1 MTRLLRALTACA
13 LGLAVLPTAAQQQA
27 PPGAD
32 RVRERYT
39 KYEYRI
45 PMRDGVRLFTSV
57 YVPKDASRRY
67 PFLIT
72 RTPYSVGPYGVDAYR
87 SSLGPSEH
95 FEREGF
101 IFVHQDARGRY
112 MSEGEFQQVRPHVP
126 LKRGPQ
132 DVDESSDMHDTIAW
146 LLDRVPNHNGRAGL
160 VGVSQP
166 GFHVAAAIIDAHPA
180 LKAASPQA
188 PTADYYLGDDVY
200 HNGAFMLGANFGFYA
215 SFRPR
220 VGGPQLPSPEPRFD
234 MGTPDA
240 YEFFLSLPPLAEV
253 NQRLFGGRAGYWQ
266 EIVDHPNYDEFW
278 QVRSVWKHA
287 KSISPAILNV
297 GGWFDAEDP
306 MGPLHMFRA
315 IGRMS
320 PATENRLVMG
330 PWSHGGWNRGPGDR
344 LGNATFAVKTGEV
357 FRGDIQFAFFMHHL
371 KGAPLPAGFSKAHM
385 FATGINEFRK
395 HEAWPPAAVKPLVLA
410 LESGGRIAVGA
421 PSASGARTFDEYV
434 SDPNRPVPYVGYVA
448 PGMTSDYMTEDQ
460 RFAATR
466 PDVLV
471 YAIGPLE
478 EDLAVAG
485 PVSIALTVSSSGTDS
500 DFVVKLIDAYPGT
513 YPQPEIAPAA
523 PGQPATRPPSNYVR
537 MGGYQQ
543 LVRGEPFRAKFRKG
557 FETPV
562 PLVPGEPADIKFD
575 LPDVYHVFR
584 PGHRIIVQV
593 QSSWFPLVDRNP
605 QVFMEIPKAKAS
617 DFRKATQRV
626 YHGSTITLPM
636 EFGALRTAAAR

>member
-1 MTRLLRALTACA
+1 MTRLSHVVIASVIALGALPLTA
-13 LGLAVLPTAAQQQA
+13 QQA
-27 PPGAD
+27 PTGAE

-45 PMRDGVRLFTSV
+45 PMRDGARLFTSV
-57 YVPKDASRRY
+57 YVPKDASKRY

-87 SSLGPSEH
+87 AALGPSEH

-101 IFVHQDARGRY
+101 IFVYQDARGRY

-126 LKRGPQ
+126 VKRGPQ
-132 DVDESSDMHDTIAW
+132 DVDESSDMFDTIAW
-146 LLDRVPNHNGRAGL
+146 LLEHVPNNNGRAGL

-200 HNGAFMLGANFGFYA
+200 HNGAFMLGANFGFYS

-220 VGGPQLPSPEPRFD
+220 VGGPQLPSQEPRFD

-240 YEFFLSLPPLAEV
+240 YEFLLALPPLAEV

-287 KSISPAILNV
+287 KNITPAILNV

-315 IGRMS
+315 IERLS
-320 PATENRLVMG
+320 PTTENRLVMG
-330 PWSHGGWNRGPGDR
+330 PWSHGGWGRGPGDR
-344 LGNATFAVKTGEV
+344 LGNATFGVKTGEV
-357 FRGDIQFAFFMHHL
+357 FRGEIQFAFFMHHL
-371 KGAPLPAGFSKAHM
+371 KDAALPTGFAAAQM

-395 HEAWPPAAVKPLVLA
+395 HEAWPPASVKPLVLA
-410 LESGGRIAVGA
+410 LADGGRLAVGA
-421 PSASGARTFDEYV
+421 TAPGGTRTFDEYV
-434 SDPNRPVPYVGYVA
+434 SDPARPVPYVGYVA

-471 YAIGPLE
+471 YSIGPLE

-485 PVSIALTVSSSGTDS
+485 PVSISLTVSSSGTDS
-500 DFVVKLIDAYPGT
+500 DFAVKLIDGYPGT
-513 YPQPEIAPAA
+513 YPQPETVPAA
-523 PGQPATRPPSNYVR
+523 PGQPAARPPSNYVR

-557 FETPV
+557 FEKPV
-562 PLVPGEPADIKFD
+562 PLVPGEPTEIRFD
-575 LPDVYHVFR
+575 LPDIYHVFR
-584 PGHRIIVQV
+584 PGHRLIVQV

-605 QVFMEIPKAKAS
+605 QQFMEIPRARAA
-617 DFRKATQRV
+617 DFKKATQRV
-626 YHGSTITLPM
+626 YHGSTLTLPI
-636 EFGALRTAAAR
+636 EFGALRTTTAAR

>member
-1 MTRLLRALTACA
+1 MTRLLRALIACA
-13 LGLAVLPTAAQQQA
+13 LELAILPVTAQQ
-27 PPGAD
+27 PTSGAD

-39 KYEYRI
+39 KYEYRV
-45 PMRDGVRLFTSV
+45 PMRDGARLFTSV

-101 IFVHQDARGRY
+101 IFVYQDARGRY
-112 MSEGEFQQVRPHVP
+112 MSEGEFAQVRPHVP

-146 LLDRVPNHNGRAGL
+146 LLERVPNHSGRAGL

-200 HNGAFMLGANFGFYA
+200 HNGAFMLGANFGFYS

-240 YEFFLSLPPLAEV
+240 YEFFLSLPPLTEV
-253 NQRLFGGRAGYWQ
+253 NQTLFGGRAGYWQ

-278 QVRSVWKHA
+278 QARSVWKHA
-287 KSISPAILNV
+287 KNITPAILNV

-315 IGRMS
+315 IDRLS
-320 PATENRLVMG
+320 PTTENRLVMG
-330 PWSHGGWNRGPGDR
+330 PWSHGGWGRGPGDR
-344 LGNATFAVKTGEV
+344 LGNATFGVKTGEV
-357 FRGDIQFAFFMHHL
+357 FRGEIQFAFFMHHL
-371 KGAPLPAGFSKAHM
+371 KDAPLAAGFAKAQM

-395 HEAWPPAAVKPLVLA
+395 HDAWPPPAAHPLVLS
-410 LESGGRIAVGA
+410 LESGGRIGVGA
-421 PSASGARTFDEYV
+421 PSASRARTFDEYV

-485 PVSIALTVSSSGTDS
+485 PVSVALTVSSTGTDS
-500 DFVVKLIDAYPGT
+500 DFVVKLIDGYPGT
-513 YPQPEIAPAA
+513 YPQPETAPAA
-523 PGQPATRPPSNYVR
+523 PGQPAARPPSNYVR

-562 PLVPGEPADIKFD
+562 PLVPGELTEIRFD
-575 LPDVYHVFR
+575 LPDIYHVFR

-593 QSSWFPLVDRNP
+593 QSTWFPLVDRNP
-605 QVFMEIPKAKAS
+605 QQFIEIPKAKAS
-617 DFRKATQRV
+617 DFRRATQRV
-626 YHGSTITLPM
+626 YHGSTLTLPV
-636 EFGALRTAAAR
+636 EWGSVRIGTVQ